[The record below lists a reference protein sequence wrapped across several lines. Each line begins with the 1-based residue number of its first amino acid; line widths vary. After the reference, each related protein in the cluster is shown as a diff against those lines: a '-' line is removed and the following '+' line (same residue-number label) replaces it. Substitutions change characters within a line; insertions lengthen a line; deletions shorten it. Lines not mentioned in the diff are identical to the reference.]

1 MTTYELI
8 KGIPEDR
15 RNELIS
21 AGIIPAQWA
30 RYMLIYE
37 FVTARIG
44 AGINKMDAYS
54 LAGEKYYTSEEN
66 VRRIVARMAK
76 TAHC

>member
-8 KGIPEDR
+8 KGIPQHDR
-15 RNELIS
+15 ERLIS

-37 FVTARIG
+37 HVTTSIQSG
-44 AGINKMDAYS
+44 MNKMDAYS

-66 VRRIVARMAK
+66 VRRIVARMVK
-76 TAHC
+76 PAHC